1 MHYRYKIFQNILKQ
15 KDTEEVVVTFVEVKF
30 S

>member
-15 KDTEEVVVTFVEVKF
+15 KDTEKVVTFVEVKF